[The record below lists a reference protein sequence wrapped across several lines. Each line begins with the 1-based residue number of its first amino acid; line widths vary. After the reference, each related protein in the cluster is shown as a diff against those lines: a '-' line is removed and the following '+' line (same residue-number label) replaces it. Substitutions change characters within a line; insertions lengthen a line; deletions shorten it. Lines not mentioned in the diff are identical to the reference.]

1 MKENNAIKEALRQT
15 DIPQL
20 PLNFSHRAMAKIE
33 SRARQR
39 NILEQVGMWIV
50 YIMTGVGCFA
60 GLRYV
65 MARYF
70 PFDFD
75 IDIDLSPS
83 LPRPDFSYSFEIA
96 PTYIY
101 VAIIM
106 FILLFADSYIRYRI
120 RQASQNNSK

>member
-1 MKENNAIKEALRQT
+1 MKENNTIKEAMRQT

-20 PLNFSHRAMAKIE
+20 TLNFSHRTMAKIE

-70 PFDFD
+70 ASDFD
-75 IDIDLSPS
+75 IDISFS
-83 LPRPDFSYSFEIA
+83 LPRPDFSYSLAVA

>member
-1 MKENNAIKEALRQT
+1 MKENNTIKEAMRQT

-39 NILEQVGMWIV
+39 NILEQVGMCIV
-50 YIMTGVGCFA
+50 YIITGVGCVA

-65 MARYF
+65 LTKYF
-70 PFDFD
+70 TFDFEF
-75 IDIDLSPS
+75 DLSLS

-106 FILLFADSYIRYRI
+106 FFLLFADSYIRYRI

>member
-1 MKENNAIKEALRQT
+1 MKENNTIKEAMRQT

-20 PLNFSHRAMAKIE
+20 PLNFNHRTMAKIE

-65 MARYF
+65 LTKYF
-70 PFDFD
+70 TFDFD
-75 IDIDLSPS
+75 IDISLS
-83 LPRPDFSYSFEIA
+83 LPRPDFSYSFEVA

>member
-1 MKENNAIKEALRQT
+1 MKENNTIKEAMRQT

-65 MARYF
+65 MAKYF
-70 PFDFD
+70 TSDFD
-75 IDIDLSPS
+75 IDISLS

-106 FILLFADSYIRYRI
+106 FFLLFADSYIRYRI

>member
-1 MKENNAIKEALRQT
+1 MKENNTIKEAMRQT

-20 PLNFSHRAMAKIE
+20 PLNFSHRTMAKIE

-39 NILEQVGMWIV
+39 NILEQVGIWIV

-70 PFDFD
+70 TFDFD
-75 IDIDLSPS
+75 IDLSLS

>member
-1 MKENNAIKEALRQT
+1 MKENNTIKEAMRQT

-20 PLNFSHRAMAKIE
+20 PLNFSHRTMAKIE

-50 YIMTGVGCFA
+50 YIMTGVGCVA

-70 PFDFD
+70 TFDFD
-75 IDIDLSPS
+75 IDLSLS

-106 FILLFADSYIRYRI
+106 LILLFADSYIRYRI
-120 RQASQNNSK
+120 RQASQNHSK

>member
-1 MKENNAIKEALRQT
+1 MKENNTIKEAMRQT

-20 PLNFSHRAMAKIE
+20 PLNFSHLTMAKIE

-70 PFDFD
+70 TFDFD
-75 IDIDLSPS
+75 IDLSLS
-83 LPRPDFSYSFEIA
+83 LPRPDFSYSFEVA

>member
-1 MKENNAIKEALRQT
+1 MKENNTIKEALRQT

-20 PLNFSHRAMAKIE
+20 PLNFSHRTMAKIE

-70 PFDFD
+70 TFDFD
-75 IDIDLSPS
+75 IDLSLS
-83 LPRPDFSYSFEIA
+83 LPRPDFSYSFEVA